1 MGKPKKY
8 YVVWTGRNPGIY
20 ASWDECKEQVNGY
33 QGAKYKSFP
42 SEQEAQEAFAKGA
55 AGSYQSKTS
64 SSKNQKKSHSSG
76 ADIIYDSISVDAACS
91 GNPGDLE
98 YQGVDTRT
106 GERIFH
112 VGPIENGTN
121 NIGEFLAIVHALA
134 LLKKQNSNKTIYS
147 DSATAISWVKR
158 KKANTQLE
166 YSEKTQY
173 IWSFIKRAE
182 KWLEENTYA
191 NKIYKWETKDWGEIK
206 ADFGRK

>member
-1 MGKPKKY
+1 MAKPKKY
-8 YVVWTGRNPGIY
+8 YVVWIGRNPGIY
-20 ASWDECKEQVNGY
+20 TSWDECKEQVNGY
-33 QGAKYKSFP
+33 QGAKYKSF
-42 SEQEAQEAFAKGA
+42 STEQEAKAAFTAGEAN
-55 AGSYQSKTS
+55 SYATKTS
-64 SSKNQKKSHSSG
+64 KSSNSKNPQVP
-76 ADIIYDSISVDAACS
+76 ANIIYDSISVDAACS

-98 YQGVDTRT
+98 YQGVDTKT
-106 GERIFH
+106 GEQIFH

-134 LLKKQNSNKTIYS
+134 LLKKQNSSKTIYS

-173 IWSFIKRAE
+173 IWSLIKRAE
-182 KWLEENTYA
+182 KWLEENTYT
-191 NKIYKWETKDWGEIK
+191 NKIYKWETKEWGEIK